1 MKNDL
6 EQRYINMIQDNVN
19 VGKTNVGIE
28 FISLVAGLVALC
40 FLIYLCADGISNL
53 LIDKI
58 SVDTQ
63 LKIEKTISITSS
75 KPYKHK
81 NKDEEKIKNLENIR
95 NTIVAQDKNLQNK
108 SKFNIYETSNEE
120 INAFVYPD
128 GSIYVTK
135 GLLDKINDNEMLT
148 FIIAHELGHY
158 VHRDHLK
165 MISRQ
170 IIVYTINSI
179 ISGGSQ
185 TTDTT
190 IGNIS
195 SLNELKHSRNQ
206 ERNADKYA
214 NKMVYRIYGNNNGA
228 IRFFQYLEKEEK
240 APEFIQYF
248 STHPS
253 TKQRLKLIQNK

>member
-75 KPYKHK
+75 KPYKLK

-165 MISRQ
+165 
-170 IIVYTINSI
+170 
-179 ISGGSQ
+179 
-185 TTDTT
+185 
-190 IGNIS
+190 
-195 SLNELKHSRNQ
+195 
-206 ERNADKYA
+206 
-214 NKMVYRIYGNNNGA
+214 
-228 IRFFQYLEKEEK
+228 
-240 APEFIQYF
+240 
-248 STHPS
+248 
-253 TKQRLKLIQNK
+253 

>member
-75 KPYKHK
+75 KPYKLK

-95 NTIVAQDKNLQNK
+95 NTIVAQDKNLQN
-108 SKFNIYETSNEE
+108 
-120 INAFVYPD
+120 
-128 GSIYVTK
+128 
-135 GLLDKINDNEMLT
+135 
-148 FIIAHELGHY
+148 
-158 VHRDHLK
+158 
-165 MISRQ
+165 
-170 IIVYTINSI
+170 
-179 ISGGSQ
+179 
-185 TTDTT
+185 
-190 IGNIS
+190 
-195 SLNELKHSRNQ
+195 
-206 ERNADKYA
+206 
-214 NKMVYRIYGNNNGA
+214 
-228 IRFFQYLEKEEK
+228 
-240 APEFIQYF
+240 
-248 STHPS
+248 
-253 TKQRLKLIQNK
+253 